1 MYAKAGPGAS
11 AGVAEAQNKLEEML
25 LLPASLIK
33 KGHSNMKEK
42 VSLLLIAFFIAGLS
56 MAFGQPQDAKSPEL
70 RSKKSQNTLGLSL
83 GLHHSQNQDLLFS
96 PLTYDGQSLLA
107 IELFYQRRSQ
117 KGLHL
122 LRVAFDRMSVE
133 STGPLTFPF
142 FDAPIT
148 RQSSTASFLNLKYGY
163 AREAMHNEKMNLL
176 IGGML
181 DNQIHLL
188 EYKFAEYEEEG
199 YLLAYSLAIWLRGEF
214 RINQTQ
220 SLNFETSFPLVYFLS
235 RPPYAIVDNE
245 GIQSNN
251 GFTHVHG
258 RGKLHALSGFTK
270 LQLLLSYNRSLS
282 SKLDLLLAYQFDYIR
297 ATEPLKLSVVKN
309 GFDLGVAFKF

>member
-1 MYAKAGPGAS
+1 
-11 AGVAEAQNKLEEML
+11 
-25 LLPASLIK
+25 
-33 KGHSNMKEK
+33 
-42 VSLLLIAFFIAGLS
+42 
-56 MAFGQPQDAKSPEL
+56 
-70 RSKKSQNTLGLSL
+70 
-83 GLHHSQNQDLLFS
+83 
-96 PLTYDGQSLLA
+96 
-107 IELFYQRRSQ
+107 
-117 KGLHL
+117 
-122 LRVAFDRMSVE
+122 
-133 STGPLTFPF
+133 
-142 FDAPIT
+142 
-148 RQSSTASFLNLKYGY
+148 
-163 AREAMHNEKMNLL
+163 MHNEKMNLL

-220 SLNFETSFPLVYFLS
+220 SLNFETSFPVVYFLS

-270 LQLLLSYNRSLS
+270 LHLLLSYNRSLS